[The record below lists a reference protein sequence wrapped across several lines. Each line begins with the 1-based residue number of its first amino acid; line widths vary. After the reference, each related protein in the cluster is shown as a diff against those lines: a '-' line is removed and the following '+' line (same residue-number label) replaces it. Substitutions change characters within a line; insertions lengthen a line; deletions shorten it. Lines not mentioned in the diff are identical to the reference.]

1 MAVTALSHH
10 DVAQGHRDVMLLNY
24 IEVLHSLWP
33 PVPECH
39 NIDIKVP
46 IWRSALLSACL
57 LALGRRH
64 CVSAVCV
71 HPDDSFAA
79 LLALVMIHTL

>member
-1 MAVTALSHH
+1 M
-10 DVAQGHRDVMLLNY
+10 AQGHRDVMLLNY

-57 LALGRRH
+57 LALERRH
-64 CVSAVCV
+64 CVSAVSV
-71 HPDDSFAA
+71 QPDDSFAV
-79 LLALVMIHTL
+79 LLALVSLHNV